1 MDGWHNR
8 LTLRWD
14 ELRERWGLRDLLS
27 PLLVLLFL
35 LLLAQLALGWYWS
48 REPRM
53 FAVAAPA
60 AGNGRPGEV
69 LLVVQARLADTLT
82 GKPGGFL
89 DNDMLPPGS
98 MMDDMPAW
106 ERGVLGEVR
115 DVSLAFRAPAWS
127 EAQSAPQAS
136 ELAEADAAFG
146 IDPGAWGMP
155 SAESEFRRGSAA
167 LARYSTRLA
176 AGAGGAP
183 AMRDVQFERW
193 LDLVRARLDILATRL
208 NAAQAA
214 SLRAGAPVVPGTE
227 SVPATSWSVVDDVFF
242 EARGSAWALL
252 HLLKAAEIDF
262 GGQLAARH
270 ADLNLRA
277 AIHELEA
284 TQQPLWSPVV
294 LNGSGFGLFANHSLV
309 LANYLHRARAEI
321 GEVQGQLLAPPLAP
335 VPADAAFPPDSAP

>member
-1 MDGWHNR
+1 MDGWQNR

-14 ELRERWGLRDLLS
+14 EFRERWGLRDLLP
-27 PLLVLLFL
+27 PLLVFLFL
-35 LLLAQLALGWYWS
+35 LLVGLLALGWYWS

-60 AGNGRPGEV
+60 DGGARPGGA
-69 LLVVQARLADTLT
+69 LVGVQARLVDTLT

-89 DNDMLPPGS
+89 DNDVFPPGS
-98 MMDDMPAW
+98 MVDDMPAW

-115 DVSLAFRAPAWS
+115 DLSAAMRPPAWRDPL
-127 EAQSAPQAS
+127 APPLS
-136 ELAEADAAFG
+136 PELAEADAAFAV
-146 IDPGAWGMP
+146 DPGAWGMP
-155 SAESEFRRGSAA
+155 SAESEFRRGRDALQRHAA
-167 LARYSTRLA
+167 RLA
-176 AGAGGAP
+176 GGDGAVV
-183 AMRDVQFERW
+183 AMRDAQFLRW
-193 LDLVRARLDILATRL
+193 LSLVQARLDVLATRL

-214 SLRAGAPVVPGTE
+214 SLRAGAPVAAGTE
-227 SVPATSWSVVDDVFF
+227 PVPATSWSVVDDVFF
-242 EARGSAWALL
+242 EARGSSWALL
-252 HLLKAAEIDF
+252 HLLKAAEVDF
-262 GGQLAARH
+262 GGLLSARH

-321 GEVQGQLLAPPLAP
+321 GEMQALLLREPDLPAPESVAP
-335 VPADAAFPPDSAP
+335 